1 MDAYRYQLLLLAAD
15 DALRRSDSLEELGR
29 AARRLRNLDPRH
41 PLLQALEEKATRL
54 AAGSV
59 PARTAPTVTASQV
72 QLQATQP
79 RAISVTYQ
87 TH

>member
-1 MDAYRYQLLLLAAD
+1 MDAYRYQLLILAAD
-15 DALRRSDSLEELGR
+15 DALRRSDSLEELRR

-41 PLLQALEEKATRL
+41 PLLHALEEKATRL

-59 PARTAPTVTASQV
+59 PAHPAPTITASQGRW
-72 QLQATQP
+72 QATLS
-79 RAISVTYQ
+79 RATSVTYQ

>member
-1 MDAYRYQLLLLAAD
+1 MDAYRYQLLILAAD
-15 DALRRSDSLEELGR
+15 NALRSDSLEELRR

-59 PARTAPTVTASQV
+59 PARAAPTVTALEG
-72 QLQATQP
+72 QLQATLP
-79 RAISVTYQ
+79 RA

>member
-1 MDAYRYQLLLLAAD
+1 MDAYRYQLLILVAD
-15 DALRRSDSLEELGR
+15 NALRSSDSLEELRR

-41 PLLQALEEKATRL
+41 PLLQTLEEKATRL

-59 PARTAPTVTASQV
+59 PARAAPTVTALQG
-72 QLQATQP
+72 QLPATLP
-79 RAISVTYQ
+79 RATSVTYQ